1 LSTVIDDDRDAAPAP
16 EATPPAPKRRPL
28 LLTDSPLGRRLTL
41 PAALLLAIASGL
53 LAVLA
58 FPPYGAWPLAAV
70 SVAGFGAAVH
80 RRRLRGGLG
89 VGFVYGMAFFLPLLA
104 WSSTQVGQWPW
115 LFLCALEALGMGL
128 LGMFLAA
135 CSRLIDTRRWT
146 LAPLTGVAW
155 VAEEALRSRQPFGG
169 FPWGNLAFSQA
180 EAPTAAAIWLGGAPF
195 LSFLVALSGGLLLAA
210 GFALAA
216 HLHGSHTSP
225 RGHFNGP
232 QEAPSGPRAAGLRKA
247 AAFTAAAAL
256 TALAPLALPLDATAP
271 DGDTV
276 NVAVVQ
282 GNVPRLGLSFNEQRR
297 AVLDNHVQATK
308 DLAAAVNAGRA
319 ERPDLVMWP
328 ENASDIDPL
337 ANDDAYDLISEAAT
351 AIGAPI
357 VLGGIV
363 HNDDGTR
370 SNMTI
375 VWDPE
380 DGPVYMYSKRH
391 PVPFAEYVPYKGFFS
406 TVAGWIDPRMSEGLD
421 SVAGFE
427 HGQNAGIVE
436 VGDHTIAGLICFE
449 IAFDAETRDSVR
461 DGAQLMAVGTNN
473 ATFDV
478 NEAEQQLAMVA
489 LRSIEHG
496 RDGLMAST
504 VGVSA
509 FTDHAGEVSQA
520 TEFNT
525 AAVIQ
530 SDLTLSDRS
539 TPASTVGI
547 LPEAV
552 LTGAALVALACAILI
567 NLKHR
572 RSQT

>member
-1 LSTVIDDDRDAAPAP
+1 LSTVIGNERDAAERDAAEPAAAAPAP
-16 EATPPAPKRRPL
+16 QRRLRL
-28 LLTDSPLGRRLTL
+28 LVDTPLGRRLSL
-41 PAALLLAIASGL
+41 PAALLLAVASGL

-58 FPPYGAWPLAAV
+58 FPPYGIWPLAAV
-70 SVAGFGAAVH
+70 SVAGLGAAVH

-89 VGFVYGMAFFLPLLA
+89 VGFVYGLAFFLPLLA

-128 LGMFLAA
+128 LGAGLAV
-135 CSRLIDTRRWT
+135 CSRLIDTHRWT
-146 LAPLTGVAW
+146 WAPLTGVAW

-180 EAPTAAAIWLGGAPF
+180 DSPTAAAIWLGGAPF
-195 LSFLVALSGGLLLAA
+195 LSFLVALTGGFVLAA
-210 GFALAA
+210 AYAVV
-216 HLHGSHTSP
+216 TQ
-225 RGHFNGP
+225 RT
-232 QEAPSGPRAAGLRKA
+232 AGVRKA
-247 AAFTAAAAL
+247 AAFTVAAAF
-256 TALAPLALPLDATAP
+256 TALAPMALPIGATAP
-271 DGDTV
+271 DGDTI

-282 GNVPRLGLSFNEQRR
+282 GNVPRLGLGFNEQRR

-308 DLAAAVNAGRA
+308 DLAVAVNEGTA
-319 ERPDLVMWP
+319 ERPDLVVWP

-337 ANDDAYDLISEAAT
+337 ANPDAYDAISEAA
-351 AIGAPI
+351 ADIGAPI

-375 VWDPE
+375 VWDPV

-421 SVAGFE
+421 NVAGFE

-436 VGDHTIAGLICFE
+436 VGDLTLTGLICFE

-473 ATFDV
+473 ATFDTK
-478 NEAEQQLAMVA
+478 EAQQQLAMVA

-504 VGVSA
+504 VGVSG
-509 FTDHAGEVSQA
+509 FTDHTGEVFQA

-530 SDLTLSDRS
+530 QDLQLSDRS

-552 LTGAALVALACAILI
+552 LTGAALVALACAIAI
-567 NLKHR
+567 NIRHR

>member
-1 LSTVIDDDRDAAPAP
+1 MSTVIDDDRDAAATP
-16 EATPPAPKRRPL
+16 EATARASKRRPL

-41 PAALLLAIASGL
+41 PAALVLAIASGL

-89 VGFVYGMAFFLPLLA
+89 IGFVYGMAFFLPLLA

-115 LFLCALEALGMGL
+115 LFLCALEALGMGI
-128 LGMFLAA
+128 LGAGLAV
-135 CSRLIDTRRWT
+135 CSRLIDRHRWIW
-146 LAPLTGVAW
+146 APLTGVAW

-180 EAPTAAAIWLGGAPF
+180 DAPTAAAIWLGGAPF
-195 LSFLVALSGGLLLAA
+195 LSFLVALSGGFLLAA
-210 GFALAA
+210 GFAVV
-216 HLHGSHTSP
+216 TKKT
-225 RGHFNGP
+225 
-232 QEAPSGPRAAGLRKA
+232 AGIRKA

-256 TALAPLALPLDATAP
+256 TALAPMALPINSTAP
-271 DGDTV
+271 AGDTI

-297 AVLDNHVQATK
+297 AVLDNHVNATK
-308 DLAAAVNAGRA
+308 ELADAVNEGRA
-319 ERPDLVMWP
+319 DRPDLVVWP

-337 ANDDAYDLISEAAT
+337 ANQDAYKIISEAAT

-380 DGPVYMYSKRH
+380 EGPVYMYSKRH
-391 PVPFAEYVPYKGFFS
+391 PVPFAEYVPYKDFFS

-421 SVAGFE
+421 NVAGFE
-427 HGQNAGIVE
+427 HGQNPGIVK
-436 VGDHTIAGLICFE
+436 VGDLTLTGLICFE
-449 IAFDAETRDSVR
+449 IAFDAETRASVL

-473 ATFDV
+473 ATFDT
-478 NEAEQQLAMVA
+478 NEAQQQLAMVQ
-489 LRSIEHG
+489 LRSIEHA

-504 VGVSA
+504 VGVSG
-509 FTDHAGEVSQA
+509 FTDHTGAVSQA

-552 LTGAALVALACAILI
+552 LTGAALVALACAIAI
-567 NLKHR
+567 NIKHR